1 MLVRDVL
8 ESKGRR
14 MITIDCDATI
24 SEAIAKL
31 VQNNIG
37 SLPVVD
43 DGGHLTGIF
52 SERDVLRIIHNR
64 GEGFGRLRVSEVMTP
79 DPVTCHLDDDVA
91 DVMGKMSDRHI
102 AKVPVTTGDAARRHR
117 LGRRRHQGPS
127 RQGPHRKSTSH
138 VLHSWGRL
146 SFRERMKDE

>member
-14 MITIDCDATI
+14 MVTIDGEATV

-37 SLPVVD
+37 SLPVVEGD
-43 DGGHLTGIF
+43 GHLIGIF

-64 GEGFGRLRVSEVMTP
+64 GEGFGRLRVVEVMTRN
-79 DPVTCHLDDDVA
+79 PVTCRLDDDVD

-102 AKVPVTTGDAARRHR
+102 AKVPVTTGDQLVGIVSVGDVIKA
-117 LGRRRHQGPS
+117 
-127 RQGPHRKSTSH
+127 
-138 VLHSWGRL
+138 LHDKVHTENQHLMSYIHGGV
-146 SFRERMKDE
+146 

>member
-14 MITIDCDATI
+14 MVTIDGEATV

-37 SLPVVD
+37 SLPVVEGD
-43 DGGHLTGIF
+43 GHLIGIF

-64 GEGFGRLRVSEVMTP
+64 GEGFGRLRVAEVMTRN
-79 DPVTCHLDDDVA
+79 PVTCCPDDDVD

-102 AKVPVTTGDAARRHR
+102 AKVPVTTGEQLVGIVSVGDVIKA
-117 LGRRRHQGPS
+117 
-127 RQGPHRKSTSH
+127 
-138 VLHSWGRL
+138 LHDKVHTENQHLMSYIHGAV
-146 SFRERMKDE
+146 